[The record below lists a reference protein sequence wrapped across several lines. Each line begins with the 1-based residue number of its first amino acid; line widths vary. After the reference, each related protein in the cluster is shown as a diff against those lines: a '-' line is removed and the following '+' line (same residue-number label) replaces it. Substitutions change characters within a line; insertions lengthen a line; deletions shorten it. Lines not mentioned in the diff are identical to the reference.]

1 MPKLTRNGLSAVK
14 SSMDTLRGVR
24 IRIAGVRSYNAA
36 MTETAQ
42 PISHGV
48 AGDALHALLNAAVDA
63 VVLIDVRGNITHFNL
78 AAQRLF
84 GYAEADVVGRNVS
97 VLMPKSYAREHDGY
111 IARYARTREAHI
123 IGIGREVEAQRKD
136 GSTFP
141 IELSVGEFCHEGDAG
156 YVGILRD
163 ITARK
168 RQEEALRRSSEE
180 LSLIFDSAPTA
191 ITITDLHGHILNA
204 NRAACELLEYGP
216 LDLRSLRHSDLLYAE
231 DRAYALQ
238 RFAELRETGKPLQC
252 DLRYVA
258 KTGHI
263 VHTAHHAGVI
273 HDERGE
279 PMLLVV
285 EIVDRSMIYELSRE
299 AEELRGRLAHVGR
312 VGLLGEMV
320 SGIAHEVN
328 QPLTAIA
335 NYASAARRMLAAD
348 QLEGPQAQEI
358 LAKISAQ
365 AERAGQ
371 VIHSL
376 RALVK
381 REAAHHAR
389 VDCNQL
395 VTEVMRLVE
404 YELHM
409 AGFSSQVMLDPDL
422 PGVIGDGVQIQ
433 QVILNLVHNA
443 IEAMRDSGQGDEVE
457 VQTLV
462 PESDWVEIRVTDH
475 GPGVPPAV
483 ARRLFEP
490 FFTTKAQGM
499 GLGLSICKSIA
510 SAHKG
515 ELSYFV
521 NEHQGAT
528 FALRLPVGEE
538 GSGG

>member
-1 MPKLTRNGLSAVK
+1 M
-14 SSMDTLRGVR
+14 
-24 IRIAGVRSYNAA
+24 
-36 MTETAQ
+36 
-42 PISHGV
+42 
-48 AGDALHALLNAAVDA
+48 
-63 VVLIDVRGNITHFNL
+63 VLIDGRGVITQFNP

-84 GYAEADVVGRNVS
+84 GYAQAEVVGRNVS
-97 VLMPKSYAREHDGY
+97 CLMPQRYACEHDAY
-111 IARYARTREAHI
+111 IARYARTREPHI
-123 IGIGREVEAQRKD
+123 IGLGREVEAQRRD

-141 IELSVGEFCHEGDAG
+141 IELSVGEYSHESGIG

-180 LSLIFDSAPTA
+180 LRLIFDSAPTA
-191 ITITDLHGHILNA
+191 ITITDLHGHILNV

-216 LDLRSLRHSDLLYAE
+216 LDLRSLRHSDLLCPE

-263 VHTAHHAGVI
+263 VHAAHHAGVI

-285 EIVDRSMIYELSRE
+285 EIVDRSMLHELSRE

-335 NYASAARRMLAAD
+335 NYASAARRMLASGH
-348 QLEGPQAQEI
+348 LEAAEAQGI
-358 LAKISAQ
+358 LAKIAAQ

-381 REAAHHAR
+381 RDAAHHAAI
-389 VDCNQL
+389 DCNQL
-395 VTEVMRLVE
+395 VSDVMRLVE

-409 AGFSSQVMLDPDL
+409 ASFAAHVMLDPQL
-422 PGVIGDGVQIQ
+422 PEVFGDGVQIQ

-443 IEAMRDSGQGDEVE
+443 IEAMRDSGRGEEVE

-462 PESDWVEIRVTDH
+462 PEPGWVEIRVSDH
-475 GPGVPPAV
+475 GPGVPPDV

-490 FFTTKAQGM
+490 FFTTKAKGM

-510 SAHKG
+510 AAHKG

-528 FALRLPVGEE
+528 FALRLPTGQEE
-538 GSGG
+538 SSA